1 MKKIIST
8 FFVLLCVNLG
18 FAQGGLKLTNAIV
31 IGQFDKPE
39 DRYAVEVTLTEF
51 FTQAK
56 IKSLPSLN
64 ILKQGSPSAVLAND
78 TLQMQMKAN
87 GYDTYLV
94 VSVRGYDRKF
104 KASEAKTTFAEI
116 LERTSIYHLYRDEA
130 TSVTF
135 EFTFFR
141 GNQVVYRDV
150 LRCGNISNRD
160 SVIKR
165 FRKRLPKKVSTW
177 KM

>member
-1 MKKIIST
+1 MKKIISSVI
-8 FFVLLCVNLG
+8 VLLFVSLS
-18 FAQGGLKLTNAIV
+18 FAQSGLKLTNAIV

-51 FTQAK
+51 LSQAK

-64 ILKQGSPSAVLAND
+64 ILKQGSSSAILGND
-78 TLQMQMKAN
+78 TLQKQMKDN

-104 KASEAKTTFAEI
+104 KPSESKVSFAEI

-130 TSVTF
+130 TSVSF

-165 FRKRLPKKVSTW
+165 FRKRLPKKVSAW
-177 KM
+177 RQ